1 MSEMR
6 YLVDQFDLA
15 EKTGAPGSLAVRNIA
30 LGRDGRTAI
39 FQHPDSE
46 IVFPPRIIGA
56 DASLHFG
63 IGMLESVWSRM
74 QSPVEFILALRD
86 SDSHETV
93 LFRQSVDPRRNMNER
108 RWLDQVINIPASD
121 APVQIVLRTRVNS
134 RKGNSWCWAAWANPH
149 LTEKKS
155 GGADVPLVKRSQPI
169 IILVTSDALRMD
181 HLGCYGSTVSTPN
194 LDKLASEGVLFEH
207 ARTQSSVS
215 LGAYASLLSSRNP
228 LVHKITGEWGHFPEN
243 LLSMPTQLNAWGFHT
258 MIAASEAELDDNE
271 AGFSRLFA
279 ERIPCIGHPAQ
290 SGEITIRRV
299 MERLQ
304 TLPDQPVFLWIQLFD
319 THPPLLA
326 KAPFSAMYYQDD
338 PTSIHRRYM
347 DEQISAIRGV
357 ESLADLLASLERMEA
372 GEQQASVT
380 ARLRGATDQ
389 LLGRTH
395 CGPDL
400 AAHLK
405 AAPRKFTR
413 NMVLPDFANWLDQE
427 VIRLEHGH
435 SASPALID
443 WLRSLL
449 PFLHDIETEI
459 KGWVRGVIDYRF
471 AVAQYQA
478 SVSYMDQQVG
488 LLRSQLLRLGLD
500 EHTTLLFTSPH
511 GEALGE
517 SDTYFHHHL
526 LHESSLRV
534 PLILRPSRQ
543 LTTDSAYTPGRRIG
557 GIFDLIDIYPT
568 LLQALQL
575 PCPPSLEGC
584 SRWAETISGRNIAP
598 HPSFA
603 VDRNQVAISIAN
615 ETHKY
620 WYCCA
625 PHSVTAKR
633 GYKRDE
639 AHLYS
644 ITGSNETPCANQVE
658 NLSLNLSEQL
668 FQWTKNNGGLEPMR
682 LGDSQIESGTR
693 KFGQLDK

>member
-1 MSEMR
+1 MSEMH
-6 YLVDQFDLA
+6 YLVDQFDIA
-15 EKTGAPGSLAVRNIA
+15 SKAGAPGSLAVRDIA
-30 LGRDGRTAI
+30 LGRDGRIAI

-46 IVFPPRIIGA
+46 IVFPPRVISA

-63 IGMLESVWSRM
+63 IGMLESVWDRM

-86 SDSHETV
+86 SDGNETV
-93 LFRQSVDPRRNMNER
+93 LFRQSIDPRRNMNER
-108 RWLDQVINIPASD
+108 CWLDQVINLPASD
-121 APVQIVLRTRVNS
+121 APVQIVLRTRVGK
-134 RKGNSWCWAAWANPH
+134 RKGSAWCWAAWANPH
-149 LTEKKS
+149 LAEKKPE
-155 GGADVPLVKRSQPI
+155 GAVVPLARRSQPI
-169 IILVTSDALRMD
+169 VILLTSDALRMD

-194 LDKLASEGVLFEH
+194 LDQLASEGVLFEH
-207 ARTQSSVS
+207 ARTQASVS

-228 LVHKITGEWGHFPEN
+228 LVHKITGEWGRFPEN
-243 LLSMPTQLNAWGFHT
+243 LLSLPTQLKAWGFHT
-258 MIAASEAELDDNE
+258 MIAASEAELDDSE

-299 MERLQ
+299 MGRLQ

-326 KAPFSAMYYQDD
+326 KAPFSTMYYQDD
-338 PTSIHRRYM
+338 PASIERRHM
-347 DEQISAIRGV
+347 AEQIGAIRGV
-357 ESLADLLASLERMEA
+357 ESLADILASLERMEA

-389 LLGRTH
+389 LLGRAR

-413 NMVLPDFANWLDQE
+413 NMVLPDFANWLDRE
-427 VIRLEHGH
+427 VLRLEHGH
-435 SASPALID
+435 SASPALMD
-443 WLRSLL
+443 WLHELL
-449 PFLHDIETEI
+449 PFLYDVEMEI
-459 KGWVRGVIDYRF
+459 KGWLRGVVDYRF
-471 AVAQYQA
+471 ALAQYQA

-488 LLRSQLLRLGLD
+488 LLRGQLARLGLD
-500 EHTTLLFTSPH
+500 EHATLLFTAPH

-534 PLILRPSRQ
+534 PLILLPSRQ
-543 LTTDSAYTPGRRIG
+543 LTTGSAYAPGRRIG
-557 GIFDLIDIYPT
+557 GIFDLIDIYPS
-568 LLQALQL
+568 LLEALQL

-584 SRWAETISGRNIAP
+584 SRWAEAISGRSIAP

-633 GYKRDE
+633 GYKPGE
-639 AHLYS
+639 ACLSS
-644 ITGSNETPCANQVE
+644 ITGSNETPCSNQVE
-658 NLSLNLSEQL
+658 NLSIDLSEQL
-668 FQWTKNNGGLEPMR
+668 SRWAKNSGGLPPLR
-682 LGDSQIESGTR
+682 LGDPAEG
-693 KFGQLDK
+693 